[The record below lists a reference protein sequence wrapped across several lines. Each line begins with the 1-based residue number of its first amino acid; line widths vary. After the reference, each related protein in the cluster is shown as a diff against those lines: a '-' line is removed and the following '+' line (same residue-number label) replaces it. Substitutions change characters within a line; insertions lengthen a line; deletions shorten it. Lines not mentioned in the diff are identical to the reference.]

1 MSNSNLQDGHERLL
15 FEYFIVAGLNDKENC
30 DEFPA
35 HSSDGKLNNGE
46 AKAPIT
52 DICVVISSAGETVCF
67 IFGKNNF

>member
-1 MSNSNLQDGHERLL
+1 MSNGDIQDKHDRRL
-15 FEYFIVAGLNDKENC
+15 FEYFIVAGLNDKEKC

-35 HSSDGKLNNGE
+35 QSSDGKLNNGE

-67 IFGKNNF
+67 FIFS

>member
-1 MSNSNLQDGHERLL
+1 MSDGIIQEERERLL
-15 FEYFIVAGLNDKENC
+15 FEYFIVAGLNDEKKS

-35 HSSDGKLNNGE
+35 QSSDGKLNNGE

-67 IFGKNNF
+67 Y